1 MSEGVVRKERIRNNY
16 RRGNLQVASVKEEIK
31 KWWLSWF
38 NNRTQMTLIRRIE
51 GLQVQRSRKSMP
63 I

>member
-31 KWWLSWF
+31 K
-38 NNRTQMTLIRRIE
+38 
-51 GLQVQRSRKSMP
+51 
-63 I
+63 